1 MEELFI
7 KKYEF
12 EKKAD
17 KKLSNNI
24 MQWQNEILE
33 TLYQQF
39 PELSQFPQAINYI
52 SKNDDKKSAAGRID
66 FAEKISIPF
75 IVDSGKL
82 KPMIVFYPA
91 GGSISDSMPLS
102 QLAIQQNLSPQ
113 NFYKKLAPKTPRASA
128 YSASGSAVKS
138 ASFIESLSGKI
149 SSEDKES
156 VLKEL
161 VEPRMLA
168 TLVEK
173 KASHFIDK
181 VSGLSSSVNKVQE
194 PVEIEEDIEYIYKQ
208 ADLGWV
214 KMSGNSK
221 VYAPKITHL
230 REIDAK
236 GEFIKASGKADDP
249 MEKIASVTGA
259 IAYKGSDFKI
269 ITLDKTFCKKSAL
282 LVDEKS
288 NYIEDFTKEANWKY
302 SDKNVHTPVAKTAN
316 PGDFILI
323 KTSSKEYCG
332 PVYVSS
338 AYKEKDNWKIT
349 GINEGFTKLSFVENP
364 RLSNSIIHGNTVYLP
379 KAEFIKLSSKVKPEK
394 AFSKKADALNYVAK
408 RKGDFYLIGPAFEKL
423 SALSGSR
430 GPFNKHEA
438 SWNLLQLN
446 ASKDLVEKVANLA
459 EGKEFLVN
467 EELSVPCSLDTL
479 LALEKR
485 SSAVISQFIKDHV
498 KGLVKEAAVTGNPE
512 TLDLVLGLN
521 MINEDNMGAILQN
534 LDLFDNVL
542 NLLSRLWLMSLA
554 GFKEVDE
561 AALNSILTRLTKV
574 KEVLTNVAGSSR
586 R

>member
-52 SKNDDKKSAAGRID
+52 SKNDDKRSAAGRID

-75 IVDSGKL
+75 IIDSGKL

-102 QLAIQQNLSPQ
+102 QLSIQQNLSPQ
-113 NFYKKLAPKTPRASA
+113 NFYKKLAPKAQRASS
-128 YSASGSAVKS
+128 YSPSGTAVKS

-149 SSEDKES
+149 TSADKDS
-156 VLKEL
+156 MLREL
-161 VEPRMLA
+161 TEPRMLA

-173 KASHFIDK
+173 KASYFIEK
-181 VSGLSSSVNKVQE
+181 VSALTHSIGQVQE
-194 PVEIEEDIEYIYKQ
+194 PIEVEEDIEYIYKQ
-208 ADLGWV
+208 ANLGWV
-214 KMSGNSK
+214 KLSGNSK
-221 VYAPKITHL
+221 VYSPKVTHL
-230 REIDAK
+230 REIDAT
-236 GEFIKASGKADDP
+236 GEFIKASGKASDP
-249 MEKIASVTGA
+249 MEKIATVTGA
-259 IAYKGSDFKI
+259 INYKGSDFEI
-269 ITLDKTFCKKSAL
+269 LTLDKTLCKKSAL

-288 NYIEDFTKEANWKY
+288 NYIEDFTKEASWEY
-302 SDKNVHTPVAKTAN
+302 SDKKVHTPIAKTAN

-332 PVYVSS
+332 PIYVNS

-423 SALSGSR
+423 SALSGSK

-459 EGKEFLVN
+459 EGKEFLVS
-467 EELSVPCSLDTL
+467 EELSVPYSMDTL
-479 LALEKR
+479 LEIEKR
-485 SSAVISQFIKDHV
+485 ASTVISQFIKDHV

-561 AALNSILTRLTKV
+561 AALNSILSKLTKV
-574 KEVLTNVAGSSR
+574 KEVLTNVAGSTR